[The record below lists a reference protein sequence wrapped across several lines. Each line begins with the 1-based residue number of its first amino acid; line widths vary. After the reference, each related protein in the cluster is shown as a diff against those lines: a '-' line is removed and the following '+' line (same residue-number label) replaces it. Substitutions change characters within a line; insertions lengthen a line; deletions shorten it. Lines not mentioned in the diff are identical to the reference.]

1 MDFTKININ
10 SNVFDF
16 YLTGYGIEKVHRKTS
31 AYGFRLETQNYPD
44 AYYFSRSDYVMTLK
58 DYEALAFIKAL
69 NLLEELNPGPKV
81 KINFHTKLT
90 FGYISSKLTKYHYL
104 IEKDIYIDLFSKLVN
119 LSKKYFDFCIIQID
133 KIDNPL
139 KQHLDNSLNF
149 DINRDDFGASKK
161 IFIMNYNESIKVKN
175 HFIGKV
181 IHDIDDNELYLY
193 GYGTPETNEIENRVF
208 EKKYSN
214 YELGVINELI
224 KTVSNPKEKINF
236 NNSLMLNRVRVI
248 ARMAFDSD
256 YGIILDSGKEEI
268 DFKSETLWLTGFLSE
283 LNKPY
288 LFLNPLRDYLTL
300 HYEQKKTVVSMKKF
314 NPSIYGNKCCV
325 SICYTSASTV
335 RNKFDLLL
343 KMIR

>member
-1 MDFTKININ
+1 
-10 SNVFDF
+10 
-16 YLTGYGIEKVHRKTS
+16 
-31 AYGFRLETQNYPD
+31 
-44 AYYFSRSDYVMTLK
+44 
-58 DYEALAFIKAL
+58 
-69 NLLEELNPGPKV
+69 
-81 KINFHTKLT
+81 
-90 FGYISSKLTKYHYL
+90 
-104 IEKDIYIDLFSKLVN
+104 
-119 LSKKYFDFCIIQID
+119 
-133 KIDNPL
+133 
-139 KQHLDNSLNF
+139 
-149 DINRDDFGASKK
+149 
-161 IFIMNYNESIKVKN
+161 
-175 HFIGKV
+175 
-181 IHDIDDNELYLY
+181 
-193 GYGTPETNEIENRVF
+193 
-208 EKKYSN
+208 
-214 YELGVINELI
+214 
-224 KTVSNPKEKINF
+224 
-236 NNSLMLNRVRVI
+236 MLNRVRVI